1 MATSATTIKSTPIAG
16 RVTGV
21 PGPPAATV
29 ASHATAAECSAKVTT
44 DSHVAKYGRQSCGR
58 DPAHTHYL
66 LRCLSFLPLEDAV
79 LFRLAA
85 EENFKMR
92 KTLLAVAA
100 IAGTMSSAAY
110 AADREIK
117 VDDRL
122 DASADTLVDMM
133 HAADKGIPQDLMN
146 KAHCVVVVPGMKKAG
161 FIFGAKYG
169 RGFATCR
176 RSGGSGW
183 SAPAAMRVEGGS
195 VGFQIGASETDVV
208 LLVMNDGGMK
218 HLLSDKFTIGGE
230 ATAAAGPIGR
240 DTTAQTDAMLN
251 AEMLSYS
258 RSRGLFAGISLEG
271 ATLRPDEETN
281 RELYGRNATNRE
293 ILTGDFKTPAVAE
306 KFKHA
311 LNRESAS
318 R

>member
-1 MATSATTIKSTPIAG
+1 
-16 RVTGV
+16 
-21 PGPPAATV
+21 
-29 ASHATAAECSAKVTT
+29 
-44 DSHVAKYGRQSCGR
+44 
-58 DPAHTHYL
+58 
-66 LRCLSFLPLEDAV
+66 
-79 LFRLAA
+79 
-85 EENFKMR
+85 MR
-92 KTLLAVAA
+92 KTLVAILAFAGSISTAA
-100 IAGTMSSAAY
+100 F

-122 DASADTLVDMM
+122 DASADALTAMM
-133 HAADKGIPQDLMN
+133 RVFDKGIPQNLLD
-146 KAHCVVVVPGMKKAG
+146 KARCVVVIPGMKKAG
-161 FIFGAKYG
+161 FIVGAKYG
-169 RGFATCR
+169 SGFAVCR
-176 RSGGSGW
+176 RAGGSGW

-240 DTTAQTDAMLN
+240 DASAQTDAMMN

-271 ATLRPDEETN
+271 ATLRPDEEAN
-281 RELYGRNATNRE
+281 RELYARAATNRE
-293 ILTGDFKTPAVAE
+293 ILTGDFKTPAAAE
-306 KFKHA
+306 KFEHA
-311 LNRESAS
+311 LHRDSAERS